1 MSFNPNYIQSTLGE
15 AANIAATTIAERY
28 ALETLS
34 KNGVVSIEE
43 VENVFDIAHRL
54 LTEGSDDMIPATLDL
69 PDQDASVDA
78 DVASAGGDEDLDVS
92 DLEGIILPDSE
103 GNQYII
109 QGGILVPYGD
119 DQDEGDD
126 GAGAGD
132 PVVPAE
138 DADVAPTDPI
148 KTDATDDDLEEGTKP
163 APDANAAP
171 ITENTEAGEAGNE
184 GQGENPDTTE
194 LTEST
199 IFASSSEF
207 VKNLINAKIK

>member
-1 MSFNPNYIQSTLGE
+1 MSFNPNYIQSTLTE
-15 AANIAATTIAERY
+15 ASELAATTIAERF
-28 ALETLS
+28 ALSTLA
-34 KNGVVSIEE
+34 KNGSVTIEE
-43 VENVFDIAHRL
+43 TENVYDIALRL
-54 LTEGSDDMIPATLDL
+54 LTEGSEDMIPDTLDL
-69 PDQDASVDA
+69 PDAQDNSVDA

-92 DLEGIILPDSE
+92 DLEGIVLPDSE

-119 DQDEGDD
+119 DQDDSGDNGGGAAPADD
-126 GAGAGD
+126 GD
-132 PVVPAE
+132 
-138 DADVAPTDPI
+138 I
-148 KTDATDDDLEEGTKP
+148 DATDDDLEEGTKP

-171 ITENTEAGEAGNE
+171 ITENTEADEASE
-184 GQGENPDTTE
+184 AGQGENPDTTE

>member
-34 KNGVVSIEE
+34 KNGAVSIEE

-119 DQDEGDD
+119 DQEDGDD
-126 GAGAGD
+126 SAGAGD
-132 PVVPAE
+132 PVEA
-138 DADVAPTDPI
+138 DADKTGATD
-148 KTDATDDDLEEGTKP
+148 TSATDDELEEGTKVETVG
-163 APDANAAP
+163 NAEL
-171 ITENTEAGEAGNE
+171 TEGTTQTIENE
-184 GQGENPDTTE
+184 GQDQSTQEI
-194 LTEST
+194 TEST
-199 IFASSSEF
+199 IFASSSDF